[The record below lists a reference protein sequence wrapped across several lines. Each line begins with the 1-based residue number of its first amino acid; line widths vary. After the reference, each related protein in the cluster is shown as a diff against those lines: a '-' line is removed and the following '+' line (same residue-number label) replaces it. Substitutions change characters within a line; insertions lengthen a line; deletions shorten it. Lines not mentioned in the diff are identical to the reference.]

1 MFANSQHDTIYQ
13 CKYLLEMNDFLGY
26 IFYGSTIG
34 VHEVIVLHFN
44 MQEKYIIEYTYGK
57 CHVFRR
63 MVNLLTIV

>member
-1 MFANSQHDTIYQ
+1 
-13 CKYLLEMNDFLGY
+13 MNDFLGY

-34 VHEVIVLHFN
+34 VHEVIVLHFS